1 MLFITLKAK
10 TQESSITTTNKKR
23 RIMKKTYTGTIFNPN
38 LSEAEI
44 KVVRYN
50 KCKYIKDSEPVER
63 SYFTKVTS
71 WDVISGGEEAKEVE
85 DNIKTVDENHEY
97 LILHF
102 ETGETTTFM
111 NSHVDMFI
119 M

>member
-1 MLFITLKAK
+1 
-10 TQESSITTTNKKR
+10 
-23 RIMKKTYTGTIFNPN
+23 MKKTYTGTIFNPN
-38 LSEAEI
+38 ISEAEI

-50 KCKYIKDSEPVER
+50 KCKYLKDSEPVER

-102 ETGETTTFM
+102 ETGEITTFR